1 MLSMQWKPVHIT
13 ASGPPTVLEIDGV
26 GVVRLMERVGGTWF
40 AVLNYHLDKDQQVH
54 RACTSYGGGRR
65 GAELW
70 ARRHMARLEREAA
83 AKRERWAR
91 LPVAAWEDGRP
102 RLTVEQMAEER
113 ARIAASIT
121 VTPRRPRRR
130 R

>member
-1 MLSMQWKPVHIT
+1 MQWKPVHIT

-54 RACTSYGGGRR
+54 RACTSYEGGRR

-70 ARRHMARLEREAA
+70 VERHRERLQREAA
-83 AKRERWAR
+83 ARRERWAR
-91 LPVAAWEDGRP
+91 LPVGQGSAGSRS
-102 RLTVEQMAEER
+102 AEEIEVER
-113 ARIAASIT
+113 KLEEAFAPVLASG
-121 VTPRRPRRR
+121 RRTRKRR
-130 R
+130 

>member
-1 MLSMQWKPVHIT
+1 MQWKLVHLT
-13 ASGPPTVLEIDGV
+13 ASGPPTVLELDGV
-26 GVVRLMERVGGTWF
+26 GVVRLMDRVGGTWF
-40 AVLNYHLDKDQQVH
+40 AVLNYHLDEDQQV
-54 RACTSYGGGRR
+54 RRDCTSYEAGRR

-70 ARRHMARLEREAA
+70 AQRHMARLEREAA

-91 LPVAAWEDGRP
+91 LPVAAGEDGRP

-113 ARIAASIT
+113 ARIAASIA
-121 VTPRRPRRR
+121 VVPRRPRRR